1 MIGQT
6 ISHYKILEKLG
17 EGGMGV
23 VYKGEDLIL
32 HRFVALKFPPDRF
45 TRDEGTRTRLMHEAR
60 MAASLLHPNVTV
72 LYEVE
77 EHEGHPVL
85 VMELVEGRTLRTLVS
100 EHGPL
105 PIPAWIS
112 IAIQL
117 CEGLNA
123 VHRKKVVHRDIKTEN
138 ILLSTADE
146 VKIADCGLAAR
157 FINEEGLAA
166 ELGLAGTTAYMSPEQ
181 ARGEPLDQR
190 SDIFSAGIVF
200 YELLTGRLPFE
211 AEQDAALLYLIT
223 NAAPPPLLTLRPDVP
238 PAIAA
243 IVERALEKD
252 PARRYQH
259 MTELLE
265 DIRRAAGDLMV
276 DEPQPEPG
284 PAPS

>member
-6 ISHYKILEKLG
+6 ISHYRILEKLG

-23 VYKGEDLIL
+23 VYKAEDLIL
-32 HRFVALKFPPDRF
+32 HRFVALKFPPDLF

-85 VMELVEGRTLRTLVS
+85 VMELVEGRTLRALVG

-105 PIPAWIS
+105 PVSAWIS

-138 ILLSTADE
+138 ILLSASDE

-157 FINEEGLAA
+157 FINEEGFAA
-166 ELGLAGTTAYMSPEQ
+166 ELGMAGTTAYMSPEQ

-211 AEQDAALLYLIT
+211 AEQEAALLYLIT
-223 NAAPPPLLTLRPDVP
+223 NTAPPPLLTIRPDIP

-259 MTELLE
+259 TKEILE
-265 DIRRAAGDLMV
+265 DLRRAERAL
-276 DEPQPEPG
+276 E
-284 PAPS
+284 S